1 MRTAPSVPEQTS
13 NGDTMGALTDM
24 CDKFDNRDGYYI
36 ACYLYSVH
44 GADLT
49 DSELEDHVKRERSE
63 TAWERC
69 GFFITLWYHR
79 LCGEDYSIFLLYAWT
94 FTKHPESIDLL
105 KKIATDDPNLD
116 YRERLSTD
124 DDFFMFRPIEHSLGI
139 ELVVHN
145 GLSPA
150 RLSRK
155 LRGVIVDDKYAY
167 GGCRGFFMEW

>member
-1 MRTAPSVPEQTS
+1 
-13 NGDTMGALTDM
+13 M
-24 CDKFDNRDGYYI
+24 CDKYENRKGYGH
-36 ACYLYSVH
+36 AQYLHWLY

-49 DSELEDHVKRERSE
+49 DSELKDLVGK
-63 TAWERC
+63 TLWERR

-139 ELVVHN
+139 ELIVHN
-145 GLSPA
+145 GLNPDQ
-150 RLSRK
+150 LTRK

-167 GGCRGFFMEW
+167 GGCHGFFMEW